1 MTSPESQESLR
12 LSTKGGLGCEFQ
24 ISAFFEAK
32 MISVYT
38 YDLWCM
44 EVLLLNA
51 YNSLYGGTLSSTEE
65 IEVKMVETKGR
76 RTVVKSKR
84 SSLERRLCL
93 KLCHVVFCR

>member
-1 MTSPESQESLR
+1 MTSHERQESLR

-38 YDLWCM
+38 YDLWCV

-51 YNSLYGGTLSSTEE
+51 YNSLTGWEY
-65 IEVKMVETKGR
+65 TKFHR
-76 RTVVKSKR
+76 RNR
-84 SSLERRLCL
+84 GENG
-93 KLCHVVFCR
+93 